1 MPGRFGN
8 VPQNMPDSPVAI
20 FKKRR
25 VGMTIKLK
33 YDAFFSVHIINK
45 EFGLKVTTP
54 LKKGILR
61 GIFSIIGTSV
71 ILFG

>member
-1 MPGRFGN
+1 
-8 VPQNMPDSPVAI
+8 
-20 FKKRR
+20 
-25 VGMTIKLK
+25 MTIKLK

-61 GIFSIIGTSV
+61 GIVTIISTSV